1 MQDTISD
8 LGTVGGE
15 GIEIEI
21 ENEIENGIKNGIE
34 IENEIKIE
42 NEIYNVENPE
52 EETGNEEDESVQLE
66 MWHKEQND
74 VEPSNNN
81 DVTLDFGGDDVF
93 NIVPT

>member
-8 LGTVGGE
+8 LGSVGGE

-21 ENEIENGIKNGIE
+21 KN
-34 IENEIKIE
+34 
-42 NEIYNVENPE
+42 P
-52 EETGNEEDESVQLE
+52 EEDESVLLE

-74 VEPSNNN
+74 VKPNKNN